1 MNIAWG
7 ITGSGCMLEESI
19 MTIGKLVGLGV
30 NVTCFI
36 SKAGFEVLRMYGLL
50 SIIRKYCP
58 GGYLHE
64 IFTDYDEGASS
75 PHAARLALKIYSLLV
90 ISPASSNTIAKIV
103 NGISDTLVTNA
114 FMNACKASVKTLIV
128 PSEFSRKP
136 VKSKTPLSVNRA
148 LCMSCSVKCPPS
160 AKCPTGAFTLCSIDN
175 LPSLKLTLCDG
186 CKICIEAC
194 PYGAVSFGLT
204 VKTRAREIDIENIR
218 KLKSIRN
225 VKVLNTPLKVLDFIK
240 HYR

>member
-19 MTIGKLVGLGV
+19 TTIGKLVSLGV

-75 PHAARLALKIYSLLV
+75 PHAARLALKVYRLLV

-114 FMNACKASVKTLIV
+114 FMNACKASVKILIV

-136 VKSKTPLSVNRA
+136 VKSKTPISVNRA

-160 AKCPTGAFTLCSIDN
+160 AKCPTGAFTLGSIDN

-186 CKICIEAC
+186 CKICIETC